1 MRKAPS
7 LLGEPVGKRNAE
19 MINMS
24 NLFAGGLLGG
34 GSSAFMGD
42 VAAIPRTPPLLEP
55 AVGRLS
61 RADSFTRGVDDEPNA
76 ESRRTKRRSKL
87 SPSKKAAAAA
97 APIDWTAPREMACGG
112 VTTRTN
118 HLGQPVVKKS
128 ERVRVKYSRGI
139 TIVRSNGQ
147 LVSKMREREKAIWL
161 LSDELRAHCN
171 MTAAGMHELLAV
183 GPNPRGQTSLRHSRL
198 AH

>member
-1 MRKAPS
+1 MRKTQS
-7 LLGEPVGKRNAE
+7 LLDDEPVGKRNAE

-34 GSSAFMGD
+34 GGSALMGD
-42 VAAIPRTPPLLEP
+42 MAAIRPPPLLEP
-55 AVGRLS
+55 VEDSMS
-61 RADSFTRGVDDEPNA
+61 RADDSFTRGGRDDEPNA
-76 ESRRTKRRSKL
+76 ESRRAKRRSKP

-97 APIDWTAPREMACGG
+97 PADWSAPREMACGG

-128 ERVRVKYSRGI
+128 ERVRVKYSRGV

-147 LVSKMREREKAIWL
+147 LVSQLREREKAMWML
-161 LSDELRAHCN
+161 ADELRAQCN
-171 MTAAGMHELLAV
+171 MTATGMHELLV
-183 GPNPRGQTSLRHSRL
+183 VRPMTP
-198 AH
+198 

>member
-1 MRKAPS
+1 M
-7 LLGEPVGKRNAE
+7 V
-19 MINMS
+19 
-24 NLFAGGLLGG
+24 
-34 GSSAFMGD
+34 
-42 VAAIPRTPPLLEP
+42 
-55 AVGRLS
+55 
-61 RADSFTRGVDDEPNA
+61 
-76 ESRRTKRRSKL
+76 
-87 SPSKKAAAAA
+87 
-97 APIDWTAPREMACGG
+97 
-112 VTTRTN
+112 
-118 HLGQPVVKKS
+118 GQPVVKKS

-183 GPNPRGQTSLRHSRL
+183 CPSLRGQTSLRHSRL